1 MIEML
6 KNRKD
11 SLTKAVK
18 QHYKKQ
24 ELYLMEGK
32 KNVERRK
39 TNLQKLNNKISALK
53 ENQM

>member
-1 MIEML
+1 MIEIL

-24 ELYLMEGK
+24 EPYLMEGK
-32 KNVERRK
+32 KMWEEEKQTYKN
-39 TNLQKLNNKISALK
+39 
-53 ENQM
+53 